1 MLFGAGGYIMYS
13 DNELCERITALYPDI
28 GECGIDI
35 KVDYDESQ
43 KAWLVHLK
51 KDSHTLNHFLEM
63 IDADKCMEG
72 KQCVALGLE
81 IAQLKKNI
89 EGKQF

>member
-1 MLFGAGGYIMYS
+1 MYS

>member
-1 MLFGAGGYIMYS
+1 MYS

-81 IAQLKKNI
+81 IAQLKNNI